1 MPYSCRKME
10 KRKREKEQE
19 RGERFVALKGPKI
32 APHTHSHT
40 LGLLFNSGR
49 ARERRRVR
57 THNMDGEK
65 RESTE
70 THREEEKA
78 AVREQVGQRIRT

>member
-1 MPYSCRKME
+1 ME
-10 KRKREKEQE
+10 
-19 RGERFVALKGPKI
+19 GPKI
-32 APHTHSHT
+32 APHT

-49 ARERRRVR
+49 ATERERER

-70 THREEEKA
+70 VLKEEEEAAMREE
-78 AVREQVGQRIRT
+78 VGQRTRRT

>member
-1 MPYSCRKME
+1 ME
-10 KRKREKEQE
+10 
-19 RGERFVALKGPKI
+19 GPKI
-32 APHTHSHT
+32 APHT

-49 ARERRRVR
+49 ARESER

-70 THREEEKA
+70 VLKEEEE
-78 AVREQVGQRIRT
+78 AVMRVQVGQRMRRT